1 MNRIMYEL
9 QKYWDVESIP
19 KHDLRKESDDYFIDI
34 RTGNVISILIV
45 FFLFAVTVCF
55 IGGGMLS

>member
-1 MNRIMYEL
+1 MYEL

-19 KHDLRKESDDYFIDI
+19 KHDLRKEDDYFIDI
-34 RTGNVISILIV
+34 KKGNLISICIV

-55 IGGGMLS
+55 ACGGML